1 MRIKRNTKL
10 KGMTLVEVIVALAVF
25 TIMASLL
32 VTACMSVSKSIVRTN
47 RLVREINIQAPLA
60 ENRASSSTEVE
71 KMTAL
76 PNTIVIKSKSGVTLV
91 DSIVID
97 NYHVKNSGEH
107 GSDTVS
113 GRFKFFEYNT

>member
-60 ENRASSSTEVE
+60 ENRASSSTKVE

>member
-71 KMTAL
+71 KMTAF